1 MKSIYSSLKIII
13 YIISLLVF
21 LAGIILVLLGV
32 YDIALSFNHIERND
46 PHQIPGLIA
55 TGLLKGVDLFLMAI
69 VFFVLSI
76 GIVVLFNTEEK
87 LSSLP
92 IPEWLK
98 VKNFV
103 QLKII
108 LWEAILTTLVIA
120 SLASLVEKKSYN
132 IQIDVEAFIVPGIIL
147 LIAISL
153 HFMKRGDH

>member
-1 MKSIYSSLKIII
+1 
-13 YIISLLVF
+13 LVF
-21 LAGIILVLLGV
+21 LAGIVLIIIGI
-32 YDIALSFNHIERND
+32 YDIVLSFNHMEKND
-46 PHQIPGLIA
+46 SHQIPGLIA
-55 TGLLKGVDLFLMAI
+55 TGLLKGVDMFLMAI

-76 GIVVLFNTEEK
+76 GILVLFNNEET
-87 LSSLP
+87 LSVLP
-92 IPEWLK
+92 IPDWLR

-108 LWEAILTTLVIA
+108 LWEAILTTLVIS

-132 IQIDVEAFIVPGIIL
+132 IQIDLEAFIVPGIIL

>member
-1 MKSIYSSLKIII
+1 M
-13 YIISLLVF
+13 
-21 LAGIILVLLGV
+21 V
-32 YDIALSFNHIERND
+32 YCSHAYAFAYPLHALFM
-46 PHQIPGLIA
+46 PH
-55 TGLLKGVDLFLMAI
+55 LLKGVDMFLMAI

-76 GIVVLFNTEEK
+76 GILVLFNNEET
-87 LSSLP
+87 LSVLP
-92 IPEWLK
+92 IPDWLR

-108 LWEAILTTLVIA
+108 LWEAILTTLVIS

-132 IQIDVEAFIVPGIIL
+132 IQIDLEAFIVPGIIL